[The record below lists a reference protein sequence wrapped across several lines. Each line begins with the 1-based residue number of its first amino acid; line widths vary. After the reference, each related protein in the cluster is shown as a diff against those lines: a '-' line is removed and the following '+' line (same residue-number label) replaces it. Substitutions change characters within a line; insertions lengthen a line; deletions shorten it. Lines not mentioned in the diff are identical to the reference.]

1 MIAENSLKQT
11 NSFVRF
17 ALVGM
22 ANTAVGLLIMLTLLN
37 LAGASYW
44 LSTFIGNAAGAALS
58 YFLNRSFTFRS
69 SVSFSKGAPRFV
81 AVILVCYFAS
91 YWTSGQL
98 IGAGAADFLPP
109 VYRDDAAVLAGS
121 GLYTVTNYF
130 GQKKWVFR
138 RGAAV
143 R

>member
-1 MIAENSLKQT
+1 
-11 NSFVRF
+11 
-17 ALVGM
+17 M
-22 ANTAVGLLIMLTLLN
+22 ANTVLGLLIMLTLLN
-37 LAGASYW
+37 VAGTSYW
-44 LSTFIGNAAGAALS
+44 LSTFIGNTAGAALS

-69 SVSFSKGAPRFV
+69 SVRFFEGAPKFV
-81 AVILVCYFAS
+81 AVIHICYFAS
-91 YWTSGQL
+91 YWASGQL

-121 GLYTVTNYF
+121 ALYTITNYF

-138 RGAAV
+138 GRPAE